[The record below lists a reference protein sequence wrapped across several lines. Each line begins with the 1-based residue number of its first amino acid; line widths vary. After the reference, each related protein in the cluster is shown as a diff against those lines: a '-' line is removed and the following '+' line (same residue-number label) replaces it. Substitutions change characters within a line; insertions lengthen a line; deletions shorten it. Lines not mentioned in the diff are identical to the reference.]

1 MKKKTYDWSDYSES
15 CEFNTI
21 RLNLFII
28 EIWEFGKGRR
38 MRKNFKKKKS
48 NIYSKIFRC
57 CPVGNFKK
65 TTASSFVKFPKARST
80 QFFLPSKEEGS
91 QT

>member
-38 MRKNFKKKKS
+38 MRKNFKKS
-48 NIYSKIFRC
+48 EMPFDTCDTFKI
-57 CPVGNFKK
+57 P
-65 TTASSFVKFPKARST
+65 
-80 QFFLPSKEEGS
+80 
-91 QT
+91 